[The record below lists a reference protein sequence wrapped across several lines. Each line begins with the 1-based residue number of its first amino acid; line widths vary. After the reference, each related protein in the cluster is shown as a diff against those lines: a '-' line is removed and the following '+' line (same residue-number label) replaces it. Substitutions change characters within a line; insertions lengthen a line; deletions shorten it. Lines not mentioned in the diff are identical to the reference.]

1 MIVLVSDYLTIEQYF
16 FGSLAY
22 LKAKTTLYCDVLCTI
37 TTQENEKG
45 LTEIT

>member
-16 FGSLAY
+16 LDHSHTQK
-22 LKAKTTLYCDVLCTI
+22 LKQPCTVLCTI